1 MISRKG
7 VIYKMNKSSSRKE
20 RFCMNCINNIV
31 EEMFFVTDWNVAFT
45 QYDSIYSY
53 VPFVL

>member
-7 VIYKMNKSSSRKE
+7 VIYKMNKSSLRKE